1 MTPSAADRI
10 STMMRAL
17 AEVVL
22 PAIDPANSLAVEQ
35 ARLVLGHLAVLSGQG
50 DEARLDALELASE
63 QDLARQLLA
72 LPAGG
77 PLSVAACADLST
89 HLAQSTDGT
98 LAASTRRTALRRSL
112 EALMRAAYDD
122 GSESL
127 RAASWNLG
135 LAHARAQADRA
146 RVWYAAAGFESE
158 PQISI
163 PQMLNALERASHPE
177 ELQP

>member
-1 MTPSAADRI
+1 MTPSAADRMA
-10 STMMRAL
+10 TMMRAL

-63 QDLARQLLA
+63 QDLARQLVA

-77 PLSVAACADLST
+77 PLSAAALANLAT
-89 HLAQSTDGT
+89 ALAQSADGL
-98 LAASTRRTALRRSL
+98 LAASARRTALRGRL
-112 EALMRAAYDD
+112 EELMRAASDD
-122 GSESL
+122 GSEPL
-127 RAASWNLG
+127 RAASWRLG

-163 PQMLNALERASHPE
+163 PQMLNALERAPQRE